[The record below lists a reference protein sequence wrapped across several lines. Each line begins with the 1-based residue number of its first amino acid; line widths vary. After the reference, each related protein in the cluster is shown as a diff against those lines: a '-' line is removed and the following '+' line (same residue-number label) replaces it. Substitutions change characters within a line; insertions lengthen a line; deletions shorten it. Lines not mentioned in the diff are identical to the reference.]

1 MQTNPNANRGVI
13 RRRLGYYAVGV
24 AIGFLVLGMIMTTR
38 QRMHQAQADRE
49 ADAGQTVPTPG
60 TPIGREVPLNE
71 SGRESAGE
79 SGGQGQSGRPSG
91 PSGGS

>member
-1 MQTNPNANRGVI
+1 MQKNPNASGGVI
-13 RRRLGYYAVGV
+13 RRRLGYYALGV

-49 ADAGQTVPTPG
+49 ADAGRTVPTPG
-60 TPIGREVPLNE
+60 TPIGRDP
-71 SGRESAGE
+71 RESNRDTPPAE
-79 SGGQGQSGRPSG
+79 

>member
-1 MQTNPNANRGVI
+1 MQKNPNASGGVI
-13 RRRLGYYAVGV
+13 RRRLGYYFLGV
-24 AIGFLVLGMIMTTR
+24 AIGLLALGMIMNTR

-60 TPIGREVPLNE
+60 TPIGRPVGSGDERGSE
-71 SGRESAGE
+71 SPDAPRST
-79 SGGQGQSGRPSG
+79 